1 MLLHE
6 PFERTASEQPEK
18 VFIVDR
24 GQPYTY
30 AEIEGWARNVAGH
43 LASVGVE
50 RGDRIALFL
59 HNRVEAV
66 VGTYAALK
74 IGAVFMPLSPL
85 TRCEKLAFL
94 IEDAQPAAF
103 ITEGSLHDIFRP
115 VLADSR
121 SVRTCL
127 VAGGEGGDED
137 RVQRFPASGAPSAA
151 PLPAP
156 GTIDQDLAA
165 ILYTSGSTGEPKGVM
180 LTHLNMVSAATS
192 VCSYL
197 GLRGDDI
204 ILGALPIA
212 FGYGLYQFLMAA
224 WLGATVVLETSFAF
238 PAQVAETMV
247 RERVTVLPGVPTLFA
262 KLIGLESLPRYDLSA
277 LRLVTS
283 AAAALPERHIE
294 ALRRLLPHARLFSMY
309 GLTECK
315 RVTFLP
321 PEQLDRR
328 PTSVGRGMPNQ
339 EVWLVDEEG
348 HRLPNGSTGQL
359 VIRGSHVM
367 RGYWRR
373 PAETALRLRPGRHPG
388 EVVLYSGDIFRTD
401 EEGYLY
407 FVGRADD
414 IIKTGGEKVSP
425 REVENALYDLAGV
438 VEAAAV
444 GVPDPMLGQTVAAYV
459 VLEPGRAYSEKDVI
473 RHCLSKLEPF
483 MVPRHVSFVDALP
496 KTHTGKIQ
504 KTGLRTLAT
513 TTHEG
518 WRPEH
523 AATGHQA

>member
-6 PFERTASEQPEK
+6 PFERTASEQPDK

-24 GQPYTY
+24 GGRYTY
-30 AEIEGWARNVAGH
+30 AEVDGWARTVAGQ
-43 LASVGVE
+43 LASAGVA
-50 RGDRIALFL
+50 RGDRVALFL

-74 IGAVFMPLSPL
+74 LGAVFMPLSPL
-85 TRCEKLAFL
+85 IRREKLAFL
-94 IEDAQPAAF
+94 IDDAQPAGF
-103 ITEGSLHDIFRP
+103 ITEGSLEDIFGS
-115 VLADSR
+115 VLTGGG

-127 VAGGEGGDED
+127 VAGGRGDED
-137 RVQRFPASGAPSAA
+137 GLVRPFPARDAPAA
-151 PLPAP
+151 PLPES
-156 GTIDQDLAA
+156 GTIDQDLAS

-197 GLRGDDI
+197 GLRGDDV

-224 WLGATVVLETSFAF
+224 WFGATVVLESSIAF
-238 PAQVAETMV
+238 PAQVVDTLV

-262 KLIGLESLPRYDLSA
+262 KLLGLESLPRYDLSA

-294 ALRRLLPHARLFSMY
+294 ALRRLFPQARLYSMY

-321 PEQLDRR
+321 PEELDRR

-339 EVWLVDEEG
+339 EVWLVDDAG

-367 RGYWRR
+367 RGYWKR
-373 PAETALRLRPGRHPG
+373 PAETALRLRPDRDSG
-388 EVVLYSGDIFRTD
+388 ELVLYSGDIFRTD

-425 REVENALYDLAGV
+425 REVENALYDLPGV
-438 VEAAAV
+438 AEAAAV
-444 GVPDPMLGQTVAAYV
+444 GVPDPVLGQTVAAYV
-459 VLEPGRAYSEKDVI
+459 VLAPGCTHSEKDVV
-473 RHCLSKLEPF
+473 RHCLSRLEPF
-483 MVPRHVSFVDALP
+483 MVPRQVSFVDALP

-504 KTGLRTLAT
+504 KTGLRTIAPSTNDERRL
-513 TTHEG
+513 
-518 WRPEH
+518 EH

>member
-6 PFERTASEQPEK
+6 PFERSASGQPDK

-24 GQPYTY
+24 GRRYTY
-30 AEIEGWARNVAGH
+30 AEIEGWARNVAGL
-43 LASVGVE
+43 LAGAGVE
-50 RGDRIALFL
+50 RGDRVALFL

-66 VGTYAALK
+66 VGTYATLK
-74 IGAVFMPLSPL
+74 IGAVIMPLSPL
-85 TRCEKLAFL
+85 TRREKLAFL
-94 IEDAQPAAF
+94 FEDAQPAAV
-103 ITEGSLHDIFRP
+103 ITEGSLRDVFGP
-115 VLADSR
+115 VLADCPSLK
-121 SVRTCL
+121 TCL
-127 VAGGEGGDED
+127 VAGSDD
-137 RVQRFPASGAPSAA
+137 
-151 PLPAP
+151 LPACEGP
-156 GTIDQDLAA
+156 AIAPHPEPETIDQDLAA

-197 GLRGDDI
+197 GLRGDDV

-224 WLGATVVLETSFAF
+224 WFGATVVLETSIAF
-238 PAQVAETMV
+238 PAQVAETLV

-262 KLIGLESLPRYDLSA
+262 KLIALESLPRYDLSA

-283 AAAALPERHIE
+283 AAAALPERHID
-294 ALRRLLPHARLFSMY
+294 ALRRLFPQARLFSMY

-321 PEQLDRR
+321 PEQLDER
-328 PTSVGRGMPNQ
+328 PSSVGKGMPNQ

-348 HRLPNGSTGQL
+348 RRLPNGCTGQL

-367 RGYWRR
+367 RGYWKR
-373 PAETALRLRPGRHPG
+373 PAETALRLRPGAHPG

-407 FVGRADD
+407 FVARADD

-444 GVPDPMLGQTVAAYV
+444 GVPDPVLGQTVAAYV
-459 VLEPGRAYSEKDVI
+459 VLAPGRAYSEKDVI
-473 RHCLSKLEPF
+473 RHCLAKLEPF
-483 MVPRHVSFVDALP
+483 MVPRRVSFVDALP
-496 KTHTGKIQ
+496 KTHTGKIR
-504 KTGLRTLAT
+504 KTGLRTLDAPT
-513 TTHEG
+513 NEE
-518 WRPEH
+518 WRLEH